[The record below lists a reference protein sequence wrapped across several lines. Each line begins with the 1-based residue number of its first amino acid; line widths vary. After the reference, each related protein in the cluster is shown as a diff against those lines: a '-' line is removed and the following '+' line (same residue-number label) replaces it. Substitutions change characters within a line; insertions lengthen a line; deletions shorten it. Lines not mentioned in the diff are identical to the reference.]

1 MTIPPWGAAVLPAV
15 MSLCLS
21 CYWWVCCF
29 FALLMVLDH
38 RCMVLLL
45 FSADWLLRIQYSSAH
60 VQTMPTSAPK
70 LLNNLLQPIRMA
82 ESIVCLKQLV
92 CVCKLFIK
100 IHPRN
105 VGLDVKPY
113 VWHIFFNLKT
123 KNHFPPLVVVFT
135 SNYVEKIKI
144 NLKSYHKYLP
154 RYRKT
159 HIIVFV

>member
-60 VQTMPTSAPK
+60 IQTMPTSAPK

-105 VGLDVKPY
+105 VGLNVKPY
-113 VWHIFFNLKT
+113 VWLCCNMYTYLIYSYLIFFKC
-123 KNHFPPLVVVFT
+123 VFFLLFMA
-135 SNYVEKIKI
+135 N
-144 NLKSYHKYLP
+144 
-154 RYRKT
+154 RYPFLFAS
-159 HIIVFV
+159 V